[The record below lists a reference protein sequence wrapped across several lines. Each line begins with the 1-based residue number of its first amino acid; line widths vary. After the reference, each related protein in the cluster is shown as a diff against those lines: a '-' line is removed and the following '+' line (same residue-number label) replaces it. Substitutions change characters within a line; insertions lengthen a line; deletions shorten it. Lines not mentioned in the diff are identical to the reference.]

1 MHLSQMYAAG
11 SQQGSWAPQPFVMDV
26 EFRCAKAA
34 HGRRS
39 AKLPAGSGSSER
51 QIDTPQAKLKLRR
64 LMRRTVSRVENPSRY
79 GHGTDVLVNLNRLGN
94 HTELDVS
101 ESDDDEEPKKMRT
114 PRQ

>member
-1 MHLSQMYAAG
+1 M
-11 SQQGSWAPQPFVMDV
+11 
-26 EFRCAKAA
+26 
-34 HGRRS
+34 
-39 AKLPAGSGSSER
+39 
-51 QIDTPQAKLKLRR
+51 
-64 LMRRTVSRVENPSRY
+64 SRVENPSRY